1 MPVQRADWNTLDDA
15 SQRSFLRRPAVDDD
29 AAIREA
35 VLGIVADVRNGGDDA
50 LRTLTARLDGVELA
64 DLRVSREEIDAASA
78 SLSPEA
84 IEAIDVAIANVRC
97 FHEAQRSPDIAVE
110 TMPGVRCERVSRAI
124 GAVGLYVPAGTAPLP
139 SAAVMLAVPAAIAGC
154 ATRIVCTPPR
164 PDGQADPAVVV
175 AAARA
180 GVSDIVKIG
189 GAQAIAAMA
198 YGTPSVPKVDK
209 IFGPGN
215 AWVTCAK
222 SVVSSDP
229 DGAAIDMPAGPS
241 EVLVIADES
250 ASAEFVASDLLSQ
263 AEHGVDSQ
271 VVLVTTSGR
280 LADAVEEQVEQQLRL
295 LSRAEI
301 ARGSLQHARVL
312 IVDDL
317 DMAVE
322 VSNCRLGL
330 RRTMDARIGRRL
342 LQRHQS
348 RASDLWLCPQ
358 LQRTEPGPIHARH
371 DRAGIDSR
379 RTHRLVRDRDHA
391 GRSRGAGRPC
401 RGRDAATASRIMT
414 IAGLVRAD
422 LRALQPYE
430 AAQQVDDTIRL
441 NANEAPWSNTADRF
455 RRPLN
460 RYPEIRPGNLA
471 RQLGEYFA
479 CDPSRLLVTRWCR
492 GRHNARSRR
501 ARRETSRS
509 TWMRCSRPAMSERG

>member
-322 VSNCRLGL
+322 VSNRYAPEHLILQCENARALLPAISNAGSVFVGRWTPESVGDYCSGTNHVLPTYGYARSYSGL
-330 RRTMDARIGRRL
+330 ILDQFMRGMTVQELTRDGLIGLSGTVITLAGLEGLDAHAAAVTRRL
-342 LQRHQS
+342 
-348 RASDLWLCPQ
+348 
-358 LQRTEPGPIHARH
+358 
-371 DRAGIDSR
+371 RAGS
-379 RTHRLVRDRDHA
+379 
-391 GRSRGAGRPC
+391 
-401 RGRDAATASRIMT
+401 
-414 IAGLVRAD
+414 
-422 LRALQPYE
+422 
-430 AAQQVDDTIRL
+430 
-441 NANEAPWSNTADRF
+441 
-455 RRPLN
+455 
-460 RYPEIRPGNLA
+460 
-471 RQLGEYFA
+471 
-479 CDPSRLLVTRWCR
+479 
-492 GRHNARSRR
+492 
-501 ARRETSRS
+501 
-509 TWMRCSRPAMSERG
+509 